1 MKKIKRLLFSGLITF
16 LLLEVSLALAS
27 HAGLLNIIMPTY
39 SLPSSEDLLPERSFL
54 YGYRH
59 EPGGNYEIKKNCL
72 HNYYQFNELGFRDK
86 LPSKKDSSSRVIVLG
101 DSFMEGI
108 GVAEEERLSDLLEKE
123 SGIEHLNFAMADKG
137 PTQSYVI
144 YEALASTYSHEAV
157 LLALFPTN
165 DLIDDDPNIG
175 KSETSIRPCWIGEA
189 PDYELSFVPENAP
202 GRKEA
207 SSWKH
212 FLKRFTYTYDALYYL
227 KESIKYALQSK
238 DLFPPVDYYHYTEA
252 QINRLQHSI
261 IKIKEKA
268 GSRPLIVLCI
278 PSKMDLNAKPEGES
292 IEEKLQKFCEKQEIE
307 FIGLNAFFKQS
318 NPAADKEY
326 YYSCDMHWNPEG
338 HKAGMEAVQALASYY
353 QSSKQ

>member
-1 MKKIKRLLFSGLITF
+1 VKRIKRLLISGLITF

-59 EPGGNYEIKKNCL
+59 KPGGNYEIKKNCL

-86 LPSKKDSSSRVIVLG
+86 LPSKKDSNSRVIVLG

-123 SGIEHLNFAMADKG
+123 SGIAHLNFAMADKG

-144 YEALASTYSHEAV
+144 YDALASTYPHEAV

-175 KSETSIRPCWIGEA
+175 KNEASIRPCWVGEA
-189 PDYELSFVPENAP
+189 PDYQLAFVPEEAP
-202 GRKEA
+202 ARKE
-207 SSWKH
+207 SNSLKH
-212 FLKRFTYTYDALYYL
+212 FLKRFTYTYDALHYL
-227 KESIKYALQSK
+227 KESIKYSLQSK
-238 DLFPPVDYYHYTEA
+238 DLFPPADYYHYSEA
-252 QINRLQHSI
+252 QISRLKHSLM
-261 IKIKEKA
+261 KIKEKA
-268 GSRPLIVLCI
+268 GDRSLIVVCI
-278 PSKMDLNAKPEGES
+278 PSSMDLNSTAERES
-292 IEEKLQKFCEKQEIE
+292 IEKELKVFCEKQAIE
-307 FIGLNAFFKQS
+307 FIGLGAFFKQS
-318 NPAADKEY
+318 NPEADKQY

-338 HKAGMEAVQALASYY
+338 HKAAMEAVLRSASYY
-353 QSSKQ
+353 QALKQ